1 MYAIELESKIK
12 DGVIE
17 VPLEHRERLRRES
30 AGDVVRV
37 IVLAGEAVEKRD
49 AASRPDILAEL
60 LRNPIRVKDFRP
72 LDRDQLHERP

>member
-37 IVLAGEAVEKRD
+37 IV
-49 AASRPDILAEL
+49 
-60 LRNPIRVKDFRP
+60 
-72 LDRDQLHERP
+72 